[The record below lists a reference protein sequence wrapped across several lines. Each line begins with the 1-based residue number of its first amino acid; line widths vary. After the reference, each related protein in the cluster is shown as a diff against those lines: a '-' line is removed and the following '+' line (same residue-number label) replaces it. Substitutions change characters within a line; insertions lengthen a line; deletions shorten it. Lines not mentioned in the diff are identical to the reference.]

1 MQIQT
6 KQLGIFAALVL
17 LMTVTRG
24 SHFGSAINLPDATLA
39 IFLIAGFMLPRF
51 TLTALAAFILLLL
64 EAGGLDYYAIVHRGV
79 SDYCV
84 SPAYWFLI
92 PTYASMWFAGHWFA
106 ARQQNNWSSL
116 ALFGGVS
123 WLSSSIAFLISN
135 GAFYTLSGR
144 FTEMSIA
151 EYAAR
156 VAKYYPPYVSGAL
169 MYLALAAVIYVM
181 AQQLNKA
188 TTSPAQ
194 Q

>member
-6 KQLGIFAALVL
+6 KQLGIFAGLIL
-17 LMTVTRG
+17 LMAVTRG
-24 SHFGSAINLPDATLA
+24 SHFGSSINLPDATLA

-51 TLTALAAFILLLL
+51 TLTALAAFIFLLL
-64 EAGGLDYYAIVHRGV
+64 EAGGLDYYAIAYRGV

-92 PTYASMWFAGHWFA
+92 PTYASMWFAGHWFSS
-106 ARQQNNWSSL
+106 RKQSNWSSL

-123 WLSSSIAFLISN
+123 WLASSIAFLISN

-144 FTEMSIA
+144 FTEMSIT

-169 MYLALAAVIYVM
+169 MYLAIAAVIYISVNM
-181 AQQLNKA
+181 LHKSSTGAARQ
-188 TTSPAQ
+188 
-194 Q
+194 

>member
-1 MQIQT
+1 MQIQS
-6 KQLGIFAALVL
+6 KQLGIFAALAVL
-17 LMTVTRG
+17 MAITRG

-39 IFLIAGFMLPRF
+39 VFLVAGFMLPRY
-51 TLTALAAFILLLL
+51 TLTSLAAFIFLLL
-64 EAGGLDYYAIVHRGV
+64 EAGGIDYYAIVYQGV

-106 ARQQNNWSSL
+106 SHQQKNWNSL
-116 ALFGGVS
+116 ALFGFVS
-123 WLSSSIAFLISN
+123 WLSSSVAFMISN

-144 FTEMSIA
+144 FSEMSVA

-169 MYLALAAVIYVM
+169 MYLGLAAVIYAAVNQWHKASTGA
-181 AQQLNKA
+181 AQQ
-188 TTSPAQ
+188 
-194 Q
+194 